1 MPQPDV
7 IPNQI
12 FIGLPWKNIRAKYV
26 CAADTLSKSYPLS
39 FVIMGREETQ
49 DAEELL
55 DIIKRNIDSSS
66 YAVFD
71 ATQNNPNVSLEYGY
85 AEARGIRKA
94 LYLCS
99 RRTPGNKEHSII
111 SDLAGKRRNHWT
123 TEKGLTGLM
132 KKLAETHTYTKRFRQ
147 FSAAVSGALSKGA
160 KRRVR
165 ILALRIIHRLDGQA
179 TARREDVVQELQVGV
194 NRYKESEITSM
205 IRKLHRA
212 GLIVCGQGRYSDLAI
227 N

>member
-1 MPQPDV
+1 MPQTDF

-26 CAADTLSKSYPLS
+26 RVADILSKTYPLS
-39 FVIMGREETQ
+39 FVIVGREERQ

-71 ATQNNPNVSLEYGY
+71 ATHNNPNVSLEYGY

-99 RRTPGNKEHSII
+99 RRTPGNRDHSII

-123 TEKGLTGLM
+123 TEKSLTSLM
-132 KKLAETHTYTKRFRQ
+132 KRLAEDHPYTKRFRQ
-147 FSAAVSGALSKGA
+147 FSASELNALPKGA
-160 KRRVR
+160 KRRAR
-165 ILALRIIHRLDGQA
+165 ILALRIIHRLDGEA
-179 TARREDVVQELQVGV
+179 TVRREDVVQELQVDQ
-194 NRYKESEITSM
+194 NRYSESEINSM
-205 IRKLHRA
+205 IRRLHRD
-212 GLIVCGQGRYSDLAI
+212 GLIVSGQGRYSNLAI

>member
-1 MPQPDV
+1 MPQTNV

-26 CAADTLSKSYPLS
+26 RVADILSRSYPLS
-39 FVIMGREETQ
+39 FVIVGREETQ

-85 AEARGIRKA
+85 AEAQGIRKA

-99 RRTPGNKEHSII
+99 RRTSGNKEHSII

-123 TEKGLTGLM
+123 TEKSLTSLM
-132 KKLAETHTYTKRFRQ
+132 KRLAEGHPYTKRFRQ
-147 FSAAVSGALSKGA
+147 FLASESGAMSKGA
-160 KRRVR
+160 KRRAR
-165 ILALRIIHRLDGQA
+165 ILALRIIHRLDGKIED
-179 TARREDVVQELQVGV
+179 RREDVVQDLQVDV
-194 NRYKESEITSM
+194 NRYKESEINSM
-205 IRKLHRA
+205 IRKLHRS
-212 GLIVCGQGRYSDLAI
+212 GIIVCGQGRYSNLAI

>member
-1 MPQPDV
+1 MPLTDV

-12 FIGLPWKNIRAKYV
+12 FIGLPWKNVKAKYER
-26 CAADTLSKSYPLS
+26 AADLLSKSYPLS
-39 FVIMGREETQ
+39 FVIMGRESTQ

-55 DIIKRNIDSSS
+55 DIIKRSIDSSS

-85 AEARGIRKA
+85 AEAQGIKKA

-99 RRTPGNKEHSII
+99 RKTPGSKDHSII

-123 TEKGLTGLM
+123 TEVSLKGLL
-132 KKLAETHTYTKRFRQ
+132 KRLAEGHPYTKRFSR
-147 FSAAVSGALSKGA
+147 FVASELRALPKGA
-160 KRRVR
+160 KRRAR
-165 ILALRIIHRLDGQA
+165 ILALRIVHSLDGKF
-179 TARREDVVQELQVGV
+179 TVRREDVVQELQVDV
-194 NRYKESEITSM
+194 NRYEESEITAM
-205 IRKLHRA
+205 IRKLHGS
-212 GLIVCGQGRYSDLAI
+212 GLIVSGQGRYSNLAI